1 MNDDALN
8 VILVRLRPLICLL
21 PVFTL
26 LILSCERKP
35 EIIKKTE
42 ILLLP
47 SATVKQGVTWFTDS
61 GKLQLRME
69 APVMRSFDKVDEP
82 YLEFVEGVYVVFFEG
97 KEDSIGYATAKYA
110 RYNDKKKLWELRD
123 SVVLVNG
130 SNDRLETEQLF
141 WDQDKDQIY
150 TERFVKIIND
160 DQTIMGTGFESD
172 IRLTRR
178 RIRNPSGPIY
188 LKDE

>member
-1 MNDDALN
+1 MPYRK
-8 VILVRLRPLICLL
+8 RLLPLKILL
-21 PVFTL
+21 PVFAII
-26 LILSCERKP
+26 ILACERKP
-35 EIIKKTE
+35 EIIRKTE
-42 ILLLP
+42 ILSLP
-47 SATVKQGVTWFTDS
+47 SVTIRHGVTWFSDS

-69 APVMRSFDKVDEP
+69 APLMTSYDKIDEP
-82 YLEFVEGVYVVFFEG
+82 YLEFVEGIYIVFYEG
-97 KEDSIGYATAKYA
+97 KQDSVGYASA
-110 RYNDKKKLWELRD
+110 RYGKYNDKKKIWELRD
-123 SVVLVNG
+123 SVVLVNV

-141 WDQDKDQIY
+141 WDQGKDQIY